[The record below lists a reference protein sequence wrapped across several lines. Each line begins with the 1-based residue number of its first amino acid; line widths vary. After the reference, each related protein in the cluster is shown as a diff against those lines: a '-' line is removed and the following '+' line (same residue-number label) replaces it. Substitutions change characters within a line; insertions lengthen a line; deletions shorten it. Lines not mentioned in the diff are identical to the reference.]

1 MSNNTLNDRLKG
13 ERTPVR
19 DFFKKN
25 NVNIQ
30 RFFVYAVLSLISL
43 SIIFIFYTLIVNA
56 SHTNENIQS
65 GFNIWF
71 GNSFGVNLENLL
83 ANETVKLRQ
92 AMGNSLFIA
101 TATAFVS
108 TYVSALTAYSIHL
121 YRFKGRNFL
130 FTFILAVMMIPTQ
143 IASVGL
149 ITILY
154 SIGWTDNYFVL
165 IVPAMAAPATF
176 FFIKQYLDSVLH
188 FELVEASRVDGAG
201 ELKIFHRIVLPLI
214 KPALAIQFIFSF
226 VASWNN
232 YFLPSLIITTPDKRT
247 IPMVIALLQNSS
259 PDTFD
264 MGMVYM
270 LMVLSIMPMV
280 IVFIIFS
287 RQIIKGITLG
297 SVKG

>member
-1 MSNNTLNDRLKG
+1 MNNKTAKLNLLA
-13 ERTPVR
+13 
-19 DFFKKN
+19 
-25 NVNIQ
+25 Q
-30 RFFVYAVLSLISL
+30 RIMVYGILSFISL
-43 SIIFIFYTLIVNA
+43 FIIFIFFQLLVNA
-56 SHTNENIQS
+56 SRTHIDIQS
-65 GFNIWF
+65 GFSAWF
-71 GNSFGVNLENLL
+71 GNYFGVNLDNLL
-83 ANETVKLRQ
+83 ANTNINVLNSMK
-92 AMGNSLFIA
+92 NSLFIA
-101 TATAFVS
+101 LSTAFLS
-108 TYVSALTAYSIHL
+108 TYVSALTAYGIHL
-121 YRFKGRNFL
+121 YRFKGRNFI
-130 FTFILAVMMIPTQ
+130 FMFILAVMMIPTQ

-154 SIGWTDNYFVL
+154 SIGFTDNYFVL

-232 YFLPSLIITTPDKRT
+232 FFFPSLIITSPNKRT
-247 IPMVIALLQNSS
+247 IPMVISLLKNSS
-259 PDTFD
+259 PDSFD
-264 MGMVYM
+264 MGIVYV
-270 LMVLSIMPMV
+270 LMVLSIFPMI

>member
-1 MSNNTLNDRLKG
+1 MSRSSINLL
-13 ERTPVR
+13 
-19 DFFKKN
+19 
-25 NVNIQ
+25 IQ
-30 RFFVYAVLSLISL
+30 KIVVYAVL
-43 SIIFIFYTLIVNA
+43 IIMTLFILFIFYTLLVNA
-56 SHTNENIQS
+56 SRQHTEIQS
-65 GFNIWF
+65 GFSAFF
-71 GNSFGVNLENLL
+71 GNYFGKNLEKLL
-83 ANETVKLRQ
+83 ANDNINVLN
-92 AMGNSLFIA
+92 AMKNSFFVASA
-101 TATAFVS
+101 TALLS

-154 SIGWTDNYFVL
+154 SINFVDNFFVL

-188 FELVEASRVDGAG
+188 FEMIEASRVDGAS
-201 ELKIFHRIVLPLI
+201 ELKIFHRVVLPVI

-232 YFLPSLIITTPDKRT
+232 FFFPSLIIQSPSKRT
-247 IPMVIALLQNSS
+247 IPLVISLLRSSS
-259 PDTFD
+259 PDSFD
-264 MGMVYM
+264 LGPVYM
-270 LMVLSIMPMV
+270 LMTLSIFPLI
-280 IVFIIFS
+280 IVFVNFS
-287 RQIIKGITLG
+287 KQIIRGITLG